1 MKFKI
6 LGNLIIHSIEWL
18 EENIKLIHRKKLLKG
33 IHKNPCNA
41 KMNVNDV
48 LVITHYGFNSNLIP
62 FVYADSE
69 QGIIINSKMK
79 EIIDQ
84 RTFSSDALNAMLWH
98 EYGHIIN
105 ADRHIKLVRNNKGH
119 IAEFE
124 ADDYAIMN
132 GYGLGMVE
140 ILEWYSQYL
149 NEIGKELL
157 RFRIN
162 RILYGNLDL
171 V

>member
-1 MKFKI
+1 
-6 LGNLIIHSIEWL
+6 
-18 EENIKLIHRKKLLKG
+18 
-33 IHKNPCNA
+33 
-41 KMNVNDV
+41 
-48 LVITHYGFNSNLIP
+48 
-62 FVYADSE
+62 
-69 QGIIINSKMK
+69 
-79 EIIDQ
+79 
-84 RTFSSDALNAMLWH
+84 MLWH

-162 RILYGNLDL
+162 RILYGDLNL

>member
-1 MKFKI
+1 MSR
-6 LGNLIIHSIEWL
+6 LGNLIIHSIEYL
-18 EENIKLIHRKKLLKG
+18 EKRIKAVHRRKVLGSIKKR
-33 IHKNPCNA
+33 PCHA
-41 KMNVNDV
+41 KTTINDM
-48 LVITHYGFNSNLIP
+48 LVITHYGFNSNFIP
-62 FVYADSE
+62 FIYADSE

-79 EIIDQ
+79 DAIDQ
-84 RTFSSDALNAMLWH
+84 GVFSKDALNAMLWH

-105 ADRHIKLVRNNKGH
+105 ADRHIKLVRSNKGH

-140 ILEWYSQYL
+140 ILEWYSQYH

-162 RILYGNLDL
+162 RILYGDLDL

>member
-1 MKFKI
+1 MKR
-6 LGNLIIHSIEWL
+6 LGNFITSSIEYF
-18 EENIKLIHRKKLLKG
+18 EERIKLVYRRRYLNSIIKK
-33 IHKNPCNA
+33 PCNS
-41 KMNVNDV
+41 NVIINDA
-48 LVITHYGFNSNLIP
+48 LIMFHYGFNSNLIP
-62 FVYADSE
+62 FVYANSE

-79 EIIDQ
+79 DAIDQ
-84 RTFSSDALNAMLWH
+84 GVFSKDALNAMLWH

-162 RILYGNLDL
+162 RILYGDLDL